1 MEALSVF
8 WLVDGED
15 LVVFWL
21 VDFVL
26 VSRFVFENVPIGLK
40 GRSNVENDIFY
51 KRLKI
56 VLIYVIDHDSRPL
69 KTHET
74 LMLLYKYL

>member
-40 GRSNVENDIFY
+40 GSSDVEKDIFY

-56 VLIYVIDHDSRPL
+56 V
-69 KTHET
+69 
-74 LMLLYKYL
+74 